1 MRLVLYCKAF
11 KDIDLSFLPHPVS
24 GDIRVLKN
32 EDSIKRA
39 VRNLVQTIDGE
50 RPFQS
55 NLGTDV
61 TRSLFD
67 FVDYGTASVITQQ
80 IFDVLRGFEGRIA
93 NTVVR
98 VDPKPDQNTF
108 EVFVSYDI
116 VGQSFPTQAFDFM
129 LESSR

>member
-1 MRLVLYCKAF
+1 MATSKAF
-11 KDIDLSFLPHPVS
+11 KDIDLSFMPHPVS
-24 GDIRVLKN
+24 GDIRVLSN
-32 EDSIKRA
+32 EEAIKRA

-80 IFDVLRGFEGRIA
+80 IFDVLRGFESRIA

-98 VDPKPDQNTF
+98 VDPKPDENTF
-108 EVFVSYDI
+108 EVFISYDI

>member
-1 MRLVLYCKAF
+1 MANSKAF
-11 KDIDLSFLPHPVS
+11 KDIDLSFMPHPVS

-32 EDSIKRA
+32 EDAIKRA

-67 FVDYGTASVITQQ
+67 FVDFGTASIITQQ
-80 IFDVLRGFEGRIA
+80 IFDVLSGFEGRIA

-98 VDPKPDQNTF
+98 VDPKPDMNTF
-108 EVFVSYDI
+108 EVFISYDI
-116 VGQSFPTQAFDFM
+116 VGQSFPSQEFDFM

>member
-1 MRLVLYCKAF
+1 MANSKAF
-11 KDIDLSFLPHPVS
+11 KDIDLSFMPHPVS

-32 EDSIKRA
+32 EDAIKRA

-80 IFDVLRGFEGRIA
+80 IFDVLRGFEDRIA

-98 VDPKPDQNTF
+98 VDPRPDENTF
-108 EVFVSYDI
+108 EVFISYDI

>member
-1 MRLVLYCKAF
+1 MANSKAF
-11 KDIDLSFLPHPVS
+11 KDIDLSFMPHPVS

-32 EDSIKRA
+32 EDAIKRA

-50 RPFQS
+50 RPFQY

>member
-1 MRLVLYCKAF
+1 M
-11 KDIDLSFLPHPVS
+11 PHPVS
-24 GDIRVLKN
+24 GDIRVLSN
-32 EDSIKRA
+32 EEAIKRA

-80 IFDVLRGFEGRIA
+80 IFDVLRGFEDRIA

-98 VDPKPDQNTF
+98 VDPKPDENTF
-108 EVFVSYDI
+108 EVFISYDI

>member
-1 MRLVLYCKAF
+1 MANSKAF
-11 KDIDLSFLPHPVS
+11 KDIDLSFMPHPVS

-32 EDSIKRA
+32 EDAIKRA

-80 IFDVLRGFEGRIA
+80 IFDVLRGFEDRIA
-93 NTVVR
+93 NTLVR
-98 VDPKPDQNTF
+98 VDPSPDENTF
-108 EVFVSYDI
+108 EVFISYDI

>member
-1 MRLVLYCKAF
+1 MANSKAF
-11 KDIDLSFLPHPVS
+11 KDIDLSFMPHPVS

-32 EDSIKRA
+32 EDAIKRA

-98 VDPKPDQNTF
+98 VDPKPDMNTF
-108 EVFVSYDI
+108 EVFISYDI

>member
-1 MRLVLYCKAF
+1 MANSKAF
-11 KDIDLSFLPHPVS
+11 KDIDLSFMPHPVS

-32 EDSIKRA
+32 EDAIKRA

-93 NTVVR
+93 NSVVR
-98 VDPKPDQNTF
+98 VDPRPDQNTF

>member
-1 MRLVLYCKAF
+1 MATSKAF
-11 KDIDLSFLPHPVS
+11 KDIDLSFMPHPVS
-24 GDIRVLKN
+24 GDIRVLSN
-32 EDSIKRA
+32 EDAIKRA

-80 IFDVLRGFEGRIA
+80 IFDVLRGFESRIA
-93 NTVVR
+93 NTIVR
-98 VDPKPDQNTF
+98 VDPKPDENTF
-108 EVFVSYDI
+108 EVFISYDI

>member
-1 MRLVLYCKAF
+1 MANSKAF
-11 KDIDLSFLPHPVS
+11 KDIDLSFMPHPVS
-24 GDIRVLKN
+24 GDVRVLKN
-32 EDSIKRA
+32 EDAVKRA

-61 TRSLFD
+61 SRSLFD

-93 NTVVR
+93 NTLVR
-98 VDPKPDQNTF
+98 VDPRPDENTF
-108 EVFVSYDI
+108 EVFISYDI

>member
-1 MRLVLYCKAF
+1 MANSKAF
-11 KDIDLSFLPHPVS
+11 KDIDLSFMPHPVS

-67 FVDYGTASVITQQ
+67 FVDYGTASIITQQ

-98 VDPKPDQNTF
+98 VDPKPDMNTF
-108 EVFVSYDI
+108 EVFISYDI
-116 VGQSFPTQAFDFM
+116 VGQSFPSQSFDFM

>member
-1 MRLVLYCKAF
+1 MANSKAF
-11 KDIDLSFLPHPVS
+11 KDIDLSFMPHPVS

-32 EDSIKRA
+32 EDAIKRA

-80 IFDVLRGFEGRIA
+80 IFDVLRGFEDRIA
-93 NTVVR
+93 NTLVR
-98 VDPKPDQNTF
+98 VDPRPDENTF
-108 EVFVSYDI
+108 EVFISYDI

>member
-1 MRLVLYCKAF
+1 MANSKAF
-11 KDIDLSFLPHPVS
+11 KDIDLSFMPHPVS

-32 EDSIKRA
+32 EDAIKRA

-80 IFDVLRGFEGRIA
+80 IFDVLRGFESRIA

-98 VDPKPDQNTF
+98 VDPKPDENTF
-108 EVFVSYDI
+108 EVFISYDI

>member
-1 MRLVLYCKAF
+1 MANSKAF
-11 KDIDLSFLPHPVS
+11 KDIDLSFMPHPVS

-32 EDSIKRA
+32 EDAIKRA

-98 VDPKPDQNTF
+98 VDPRPDENTF

>member
-1 MRLVLYCKAF
+1 MANSKAF
-11 KDIDLSFLPHPVS
+11 KDIDLSFMPHPVS

-32 EDSIKRA
+32 EDAIKRA

-93 NTVVR
+93 NTLVR
-98 VDPKPDQNTF
+98 VDPKPDENTF
-108 EVFVSYDI
+108 EVFISYDI

>member
-1 MRLVLYCKAF
+1 MANSKAF
-11 KDIDLSFLPHPVS
+11 KDIDLSFMPHPVS

-32 EDSIKRA
+32 EDAIKRA

-80 IFDVLRGFEGRIA
+80 IFDVLRGFEDRIA

-98 VDPKPDQNTF
+98 VDPKPDENTF
-108 EVFVSYDI
+108 EVFISYDI

>member
-1 MRLVLYCKAF
+1 MANSKAF
-11 KDIDLSFLPHPVS
+11 KDIDLSFMPHPVS

-32 EDSIKRA
+32 EDAIKRA

-98 VDPKPDQNTF
+98 VDPRPDQNTF

>member
-1 MRLVLYCKAF
+1 MATSKAF
-11 KDIDLSFLPHPVS
+11 KDIDLSFMPHPVS
-24 GDIRVLKN
+24 GDIRVLSN
-32 EDSIKRA
+32 EEAIKRA

-67 FVDYGTASVITQQ
+67 FVDYGTASIITQQ

-98 VDPKPDQNTF
+98 VDPKPDMNTF
-108 EVFVSYDI
+108 EVFISYDI
-116 VGQSFPTQAFDFM
+116 VGQSFPSQEFDFM

>member
-1 MRLVLYCKAF
+1 MANSKAF
-11 KDIDLSFLPHPVS
+11 KDIDLSFMPHPVS
-24 GDIRVLKN
+24 GDVRVLKN
-32 EDSIKRA
+32 EDAVKRA

-80 IFDVLRGFEGRIA
+80 IFDVLRGFEDRIA
-93 NTVVR
+93 NTLVR
-98 VDPKPDQNTF
+98 VDPKPDENTF
-108 EVFVSYDI
+108 EVFISYDI

>member
-1 MRLVLYCKAF
+1 MANSKAF
-11 KDIDLSFLPHPVS
+11 KDIDLSFMAHPVS

-32 EDSIKRA
+32 EAAIKRA

>member
-1 MRLVLYCKAF
+1 MANSKAF
-11 KDIDLSFLPHPVS
+11 KDIDLSFMPHPVS
-24 GDIRVLKN
+24 GDVRVLKN
-32 EDSIKRA
+32 EDAVKRA

-67 FVDYGTASVITQQ
+67 FVDYGTASIITQQ

-98 VDPKPDQNTF
+98 VDPKPDMNTF
-108 EVFVSYDI
+108 EVFISYDI

>member
-1 MRLVLYCKAF
+1 MANSKAF
-11 KDIDLSFLPHPVS
+11 KDIDLSFMPHPVS

-32 EDSIKRA
+32 EDAIKRA

-50 RPFQS
+50 SPFQS

-98 VDPKPDQNTF
+98 VDPRPDQNTF

>member
-1 MRLVLYCKAF
+1 MANSKAF
-11 KDIDLSFLPHPVS
+11 KDIDLSFMPHPVS
-24 GDIRVLKN
+24 GDIRVLSN
-32 EDSIKRA
+32 EEAIKRA

-80 IFDVLRGFEGRIA
+80 IFDVLRGFESRIA

-98 VDPKPDQNTF
+98 VDPKPDENTF
-108 EVFVSYDI
+108 EVFISYDI

>member
-1 MRLVLYCKAF
+1 MANSKAF

-32 EDSIKRA
+32 EDAIKRA

>member
-1 MRLVLYCKAF
+1 MATSKAF
-11 KDIDLSFLPHPVS
+11 KDIDLSFMPHPVS

-32 EDSIKRA
+32 EDAIKRA

-67 FVDYGTASVITQQ
+67 FVDYGTASIITQQ

-98 VDPKPDQNTF
+98 VDPKPDMNTF
-108 EVFVSYDI
+108 EVFISYDI
-116 VGQSFPTQAFDFM
+116 VGQSFPSQSFDFM

>member
-1 MRLVLYCKAF
+1 MANSKAF
-11 KDIDLSFLPHPVS
+11 KDIDLSFMPHPVS
-24 GDIRVLKN
+24 GDIRVLSN
-32 EDSIKRA
+32 EEAIKRA

-93 NTVVR
+93 NTLVR
-98 VDPKPDQNTF
+98 VDPKPDENTF
-108 EVFVSYDI
+108 EVFISYDI
-116 VGQSFPTQAFDFM
+116 IGQSFPSQAFDFM

>member
-1 MRLVLYCKAF
+1 MATSKAF
-11 KDIDLSFLPHPVS
+11 KDIDLSFMPHPVS
-24 GDIRVLKN
+24 GDIRVLSN
-32 EDSIKRA
+32 EEAIKRA

-93 NTVVR
+93 NTLVR
-98 VDPKPDQNTF
+98 VDPKPDMNTF
-108 EVFVSYDI
+108 EVFISYDI
-116 VGQSFPTQAFDFM
+116 VGQSFPSQEFDFM

>member
-1 MRLVLYCKAF
+1 MATSKAF
-11 KDIDLSFLPHPVS
+11 KDIDLSFMPHPVS
-24 GDIRVLKN
+24 GDIRVLSN
-32 EDSIKRA
+32 EEAIKRA

-80 IFDVLRGFEGRIA
+80 IFDVLRGFESRIA

-98 VDPKPDQNTF
+98 VDPKPDENTF
-108 EVFVSYDI
+108 EVFISYDI
-116 VGQSFPTQAFDFM
+116 VGQNFPSQPFDFI
-129 LESSR
+129 LESTR

>member
-1 MRLVLYCKAF
+1 MAESNSKAF

-24 GDIRVLKN
+24 GDVRVLKN
-32 EDSIKRA
+32 EDAIKRA
-39 VRNLVQTIDGE
+39 VRNLIQTIGGE
-50 RPFQS
+50 RPFSS

-80 IFDVLRGFEGRIA
+80 IFDVLKGFEGRID
-93 NTVVR
+93 NTAVKVEPR
-98 VDPKPDQNTF
+98 PNDNTF
-108 EVFVSYDI
+108 EVFITYDI
-116 VGQSFPTQAFDFM
+116 IGQDFPSQEFDFM

>member
-1 MRLVLYCKAF
+1 MANSKAF
-11 KDIDLSFLPHPVS
+11 KDIDLSFMPHPVS

-32 EDSIKRA
+32 EDAIKRA

-55 NLGTDV
+55 KLGTDV

>member
-1 MRLVLYCKAF
+1 MATSKAF
-11 KDIDLSFLPHPVS
+11 KDIDLSFMPHPVS
-24 GDIRVLKN
+24 GDIRVLSN
-32 EDSIKRA
+32 EEAIKRA

-80 IFDVLRGFEGRIA
+80 IFDVLRGFESRIA
-93 NTVVR
+93 NTIVR
-98 VDPKPDQNTF
+98 VDPKPDENTF
-108 EVFVSYDI
+108 EVFISYDI

>member
-1 MRLVLYCKAF
+1 MANSKAF
-11 KDIDLSFLPHPVS
+11 KDIDLSFMPHPVS

-32 EDSIKRA
+32 EDAIKRA

-80 IFDVLRGFEGRIA
+80 IFDVLRGFEDRIA
-93 NTVVR
+93 NTLVR
-98 VDPKPDQNTF
+98 VDPKPDENTF
-108 EVFVSYDI
+108 EVFISYDI
-116 VGQSFPTQAFDFM
+116 VGQSFPSQSFDFM

>member
-1 MRLVLYCKAF
+1 MANSKAF
-11 KDIDLSFLPHPVS
+11 KDIDLSFMPHPVS

-32 EDSIKRA
+32 EDAIKRA

-93 NTVVR
+93 NTLVR
-98 VDPKPDQNTF
+98 VDPRPDENTF
-108 EVFVSYDI
+108 EVFISYDI

>member
-1 MRLVLYCKAF
+1 MAESNSKAF

-24 GDIRVLKN
+24 GDVRVLKN
-32 EDSIKRA
+32 EDAIKRA
-39 VRNLVQTIDGE
+39 VRNLIQTIGGE
-50 RPFQS
+50 RPFSS

-93 NTVVR
+93 NTSVK
-98 VDPKPDQNTF
+98 VDPKPEENTF
-108 EVFVSYDI
+108 EVFITYDI
-116 VGQSFPTQAFDFM
+116 VGQDFPSQSFDFM